1 MRKSGSRIRVV
12 CDWVVPCCFLNYR
25 CLVWYSVTTV
35 LPVFGNA
42 VLTLSLNRLARLDI
56 SKGGTSSPIR
66 PIFKIQSAAHSP
78 GAQAPWRAAGISVNE
93 ILVTDD
99 YVLLAAGSQLA
110 EGKGKKNK

>member
-12 CDWVVPCCFLNYR
+12 LDWVVPCCFLNYR

-56 SKGGTSSPIR
+56 SKGGTSSPFR
-66 PIFKIQSAAHSP
+66 SP
-78 GAQAPWRAAGISVNE
+78 GTRASGRQQRKGIF
-93 ILVTDD
+93 LVTDD
-99 YVLLAAGSQLA
+99 HVLLAAGSQWA
-110 EGKGKKNK
+110 ERQ